1 MDYGKL
7 LHPIKTPYIPELI
20 HAVKSQKL
28 NQDAQYD
35 IQYIL
40 EMFGYNLLTIVH
52 HHKVFNLFDPK
63 HSALLIVILNECHL
77 EYDQDNK
84 SMQIKSLLD
93 YLTSIEGITSNAQH
107 RIMRKLYRMDTIKKI
122 DRIWHLLRDLYNIS
136 VGQKYINMAYSKYSE
151 RDFKNY
157 YPQTLPPI
165 KQDITIIDY

>member
-20 HAVKSQKL
+20 YAVKNRKL
-28 NQDAQYD
+28 GKDTQYD

-52 HHKVFNLFDPK
+52 HYKIFDLFDPK
-63 HSALLIVILNECHL
+63 HSHLLIVILNECHL
-77 EYDQDNK
+77 EYDQDAK

-93 YLTSIEGITSNAQH
+93 YLSSIEDISPNAQH

-122 DRIWHLLRDLYNIS
+122 DRIWHLLRDLYDIS

-151 RDFKNY
+151 RDFKLY
-157 YPQTLPPI
+157 FPQTLPPI
-165 KQDITIIDY
+165 KQDVLIVDY